1 MERDVGIEVYL
12 TTTRGFGGRI
22 KVNPEDFV
30 VSEIPIL
37 PPREE
42 GGRYTAAWIRTRNW
56 ETNRLVRMM
65 SRELRISRKRI
76 SFAGTK
82 DKRALTSQL
91 FQFDAP
97 IDLVGGLR
105 IKDVELLD
113 FYQTSKKVEIGDLRG
128 NRFDIIIRD
137 IRLSGEETAK
147 LATATAAELA
157 AAGGFP
163 NFFGVQRFGSIRP
176 ITHIVGRHI
185 VRGGFKA
192 AVDAYVANPIE
203 GEDEQAFE
211 VRTALEQSGD
221 YGEALKTY
229 PDVMSFEKAIL
240 NHLVKHPDDH
250 IGALEQLPFN
260 LLMMFVH
267 GYQSYLFNRILSE
280 RIKRRMPL
288 SMPTVG
294 DVVMAVGKDGLPD
307 DRHFVPVTGDNIE
320 KVGRQTSSG
329 KAFVTGVLFGSES
342 TLAAGEMGEIEK
354 GVVESEGLR
363 PHDFTLPAMPRL
375 SSKGTRRPLAM
386 PLPRMDVKPSDGS
399 VETKFEL
406 SKGCY
411 ATILLREFMKV
422 DPLKG

>member
-1 MERDVGIEVYL
+1 MENDVGIEVYL
-12 TTTRGFGGRI
+12 TATKGIGGRI
-22 KVNPEDFV
+22 KANPEDFV

-42 GGRYTAAWIRTRNW
+42 GGRFTAAWIKTRNW

-82 DKRALTSQL
+82 DKRAITSQL

-97 IDLVGGLR
+97 IELVGGLR

-113 FYQTSKKVEIGDLRG
+113 YYQTNKKVGIGDLKG
-128 NRFDIIIRD
+128 NRFDITIRE
-137 IRLSGEETAK
+137 IQHPKEEIAEIAS
-147 LATATAAELA
+147 ATATELA
-157 AAGGFP
+157 GAGGFP

-176 ITHIVGRHI
+176 ITHIVGRCI
-185 VRGGFKA
+185 VRGDFKA

-203 GEDEQAFE
+203 GEDEQVFE
-211 VRTALEQSGD
+211 ARTALEQTGD
-221 YGEALKTY
+221 YGGALKMY
-229 PDVMSFEKAIL
+229 PDVMSFEKAML

-267 GYQSYLFNRILSE
+267 GYQSFLFNRILSE
-280 RIKRRMPL
+280 RIRRGLPL
-288 SMPTVG
+288 SKPMMG

-307 DRHFVPVTGDNIE
+307 DRHFVPVNGDNLE
-320 KVGRQTSSG
+320 KVGKQVSGG
-329 KAFVTGVLFGSES
+329 KAFVSGVLFGSES
-342 TLAAGEMGEIEK
+342 TFADGEMGNIER
-354 GVVESEGLR
+354 GVVESEGLK

-375 SSKGTRRPLAM
+375 SSKGTRRPLSM
-386 PLPRMDVKPSDGS
+386 PLPRMDVKPSDGL
-399 VETKFEL
+399 VEMKFEL

-411 ATILLREFMKV
+411 ATVILREFMKV
-422 DPLKG
+422 DPLEG

>member
-1 MERDVGIEVYL
+1 MEKDVGIEVYL

-22 KVNPEDFV
+22 KVSPEDFV
-30 VSEIPIL
+30 VSEIPVL

-42 GGRYTAAWIRTRNW
+42 SGRYTAAWIRTRNW

-82 DKRALTSQL
+82 DKRAITSQL

-113 FYQTSKKVEIGDLRG
+113 FYRTSKKVGIGDLKG
-128 NRFDIIIRD
+128 NRFDITIRD
-137 IRLSGEETAK
+137 VRMSGEETAG
-147 LATATAAELA
+147 LAAATAAELG

-176 ITHIVGRHI
+176 ITHVVGRHI
-185 VRGGFKA
+185 VRGEFKE

-203 GEDEQAFE
+203 GEDEEAFE

-221 YGEALKTY
+221 YGEALKMY
-229 PDVMSFEKAIL
+229 PDMMSFEKAIL
-240 NHLVKHPDDH
+240 NHLVGHPDDH

-267 GYQSYLFNRILSE
+267 GYQSYMFNRILSE
-280 RIKRRMPL
+280 RIRRRLPL
-288 SMPTVG
+288 SMPSVG

-307 DRHFVPVTGDNIE
+307 DRHFVPVTSDNLD
-320 KVGRQTSSG
+320 KAGKQVSTG
-329 KAFVTGVLFGSES
+329 KAFVSGVLFGSES
-342 TLAAGEMGEIEK
+342 TFAGAEMGEIERS
-354 GVVESEGLR
+354 VVESEGLR
-363 PHDFTLPAMPRL
+363 PHDFTLPAMPRV

-386 PLPRMDVKPSDGS
+386 PLPRMNVKPSDGT
-399 VETKFEL
+399 VEMKFEL

-422 DPLKG
+422 DPLEG

>member
-1 MERDVGIEVYL
+1 MESDVGIETYL
-12 TTTRGFGGRI
+12 TITRGLGGRI
-22 KVNPEDFV
+22 KATPEDFV

-42 GGRYTAAWIRTRNW
+42 GGRYTAAWIKTRNW

-65 SRELRISRKRI
+65 SRELRISRRRI

-82 DKRALTSQL
+82 DKRAITSQL

-97 IDLVGGLR
+97 IELVAGLR

-128 NRFDIIIRD
+128 NRFDINVRD
-137 IRLSGEETAK
+137 IQLSKEETAE
-147 LATATAAELA
+147 LIAATASQLA
-157 AAGGFP
+157 AARGFP

-176 ITHIVGRHI
+176 ITHVVGRFM
-185 VRGGFKA
+185 VRGEFKA

-211 VRTALEQSGD
+211 ARTALEQSGD
-221 YGEALKTY
+221 YGSALKMF

-267 GYQSYLFNRILSE
+267 GYQSFLFNRIVSE
-280 RIKRRMPL
+280 RIRRGLPLGMPI
-288 SMPTVG
+288 PG

-307 DRHFVPVTGDNIE
+307 DRHFVPVNEDNLE
-320 KVGRQTSSG
+320 KVGKQVTGG
-329 KAFVTGVLFGSES
+329 KAFVSGVLFGSET
-342 TLAAGEMGEIEK
+342 TLAEGEMGEIERSI
-354 GVVESEGLR
+354 VESEGLR

-375 SSKGTRRPLAM
+375 SSKGTRRALAM
-386 PLPRMDVKPSDGS
+386 PLPRMDVKPSDGAI
-399 VETKFEL
+399 EMKFEL

-411 ATILLREFMKV
+411 ATVLLREFMKV
-422 DPLKG
+422 DPIDG